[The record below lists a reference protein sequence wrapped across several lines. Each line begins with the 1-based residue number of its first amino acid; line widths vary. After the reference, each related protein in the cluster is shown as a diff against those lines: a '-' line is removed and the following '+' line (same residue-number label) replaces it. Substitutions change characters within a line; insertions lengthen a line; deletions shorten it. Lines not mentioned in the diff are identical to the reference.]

1 MSKPQTLADLKQGNT
16 EEVHLRLSVRLEGK
30 HLTIELF
37 NEDGQPVFTPDM
49 DAALPGFK
57 DTAAL
62 VGEAI
67 IRQSRIIKAVYPN
80 A

>member
-1 MSKPQTLADLKQGNT
+1 MTQPQTLADLKQGNT
-16 EEVHLRLSVRLEGK
+16 EEVRLRLSVRLDGRR
-30 HLTIELF
+30 LTIELF

>member
-1 MSKPQTLADLKQGNT
+1 MTQPQTLADLKQGNT
-16 EEVHLRLSVRLEGK
+16 EEVRLRLSVRLEDRR
-30 HLTIELF
+30 LTIELF

-80 A
+80 T